1 MKLRQARTLKRGDR
15 VSIDGYW
22 LEVARVTVVEGE
34 IVLSFLNGKV
44 RVTDPDEILAI
55 DDMNGES

>member
-1 MKLRQARTLKRGDR
+1 VKLRQARTLKRGDR

-22 LEVARVTVVEGE
+22 LEIARVTVVEGE